1 MGIETALLIGGG
13 LIGNYISS
21 QGAKKAAA
29 AQAKGIQNATAQ
41 SAQTQQDLYAQGQQ
55 AVQPYAQAGTQALSQ
70 FQGMLTPEG
79 RGNFAQQYTQG
90 PGYEQELARAEEAS
104 LRGSSAMGN
113 MRAGAG
119 AAAFQAVQP
128 QLINQAY
135 GQQMQGLQG
144 LMQQGAGFAGQTAGL
159 ATGVGQS
166 VGGTQFQGGVAAT
179 QPQYQADT
187 AMSDYWG
194 NAVGTVAGAGADYFG
209 GLNAPTQV
217 YNNGGSYGR

>member
-29 AQAKGIQNATAQ
+29 AQAQGITDATGAANAYR
-41 SAQTQQDLYAQGQQ
+41 D
-55 AVQPYAQAGTQALSQ
+55 PYNQAGTAAMAQYQ
-70 FQGMLTPEG
+70 QNLTPQG
-79 RGNFAQQYTQG
+79 RANFAQEYTQG

-119 AAAFQAVQP
+119 ATAFQAVQP

-144 LMQQGAGFAGQTAGL
+144 LMQQGSNMANASAGTAY
-159 ATGVGQS
+159 
-166 VGGTQFQGGVAAT
+166 QGGVAAT
-179 QPQYQADT
+179 NPQYQADT
-187 AMSDYWG
+187 AMPNFWG
-194 NAVGTVAGAGADYFG
+194 NAVGTVAGAGADYFS
-209 GLNAPTQV
+209 GLNAAPATQGPNPWGSP
-217 YNNGGSYGR
+217 YGNGVTI